1 MGSLRW
7 FPDGLPESVC
17 NTSFSPLSSSS
28 TSQALLLLFCDSLAR
43 TIFEV
48 LGSESR
54 LASAQLRDSDYC
66 QSSRHQGA
74 IVPVNRLSQ
83 ARVFLIDPSLHHF
96 IIPTIPT
103 SSARESNS
111 RALGNQPL
119 PYGPV
124 QETAVL
130 PLRGSSGNYAQ
141 LALIVLKTAFW
152 FGPSLV
158 QYHFSWIYPHLRLF
172 PNISPKTTRIWNT

>member
-7 FPDGLPESVC
+7 FPDGLPESVY

-28 TSQALLLLFCDSLAR
+28 TSQALLLLLCDSLAR
-43 TIFEV
+43 TFFEA
-48 LGSESR
+48 LDSESH

-124 QETAVL
+124 QEN
-130 PLRGSSGNYAQ
+130 RGSSPPWFQRQ
-141 LALIVLKTAFW
+141 LRSIGANRPQNGL
-152 FGPSLV
+152 LV
-158 QYHFSWIYPHLRLF
+158 RSKPRAVPLFMDLPTSQTFS
-172 PNISPKTTRIWNT
+172 